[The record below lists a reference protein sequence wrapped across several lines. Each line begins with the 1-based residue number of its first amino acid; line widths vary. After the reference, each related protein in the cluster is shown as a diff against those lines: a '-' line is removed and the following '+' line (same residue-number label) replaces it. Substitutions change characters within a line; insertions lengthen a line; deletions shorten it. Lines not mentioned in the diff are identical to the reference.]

1 MSCKI
6 IRALDEPVTQS
17 FDWGA
22 GNIAPHGAQSHARNQ
37 PHGHA
42 MPDAGSDEQLQ
53 HALQQAKH
61 QGFQEG
67 ARQAGESAQAQLQ
80 SAVNQTSARL
90 AESLAEIAALRPRLR
105 REAESQVVELALA
118 IARKILHRTITMDDE
133 ALTGLVHAAVARID
147 ARDLLS
153 IRTAPCHHPQIN
165 AAVARLGLP
174 SQVTVIAD
182 QRLEPGGL
190 VLETGRGQLDAS
202 VTTQLAEIERGFTDY
217 LEAGESS

>member
-6 IRALDEPVTQS
+6 IRAIEESAAQP

-22 GNIAPHGAQSHARNQ
+22 GNSAPHRAPSHARTQ

-42 MPDAGSDEQLQ
+42 MPDAGPDEHLQ
-53 HALQQAKH
+53 QALQQAKH

-67 ARQAGESAQAQLQ
+67 ARQAGESAQAQIQ
-80 SAVNQTSARL
+80 AAINQTSARL
-90 AESLAEIAALRPRLR
+90 ADSLAEIAALRPRLR

-118 IARKILHRTITMDDE
+118 IARKILHRTITMDAE
-133 ALTGLVHAAVARID
+133 ALAGLVHASVARID

-153 IRTAPCHHPQIN
+153 IRIAPCHLTQAN
-165 AAVARLGLP
+165 AADTRLGLP
-174 SQVTVIAD
+174 GQVTVIAD

-190 VLETGRGQLDAS
+190 VIETARGQLDAS

-217 LEAGESS
+217 LEAGETS